1 MRKEPFHGTWKLNIA
16 ASMLPFPAPRSVI
29 LCIEVEEDRVR
40 LTENS
45 VSSAGVSEITKI
57 EARFDNEAHPI
68 IGSSIADGFAIRRV
82 SSNEWE
88 TRGFKGGESVFS
100 ATLLV
105 SEDERS
111 FREFGETTLDDGRRA
126 NVSLIYERCESETSA
141 MVGRKLEWPNNP
153 LHGTLRAHEREL

>member
-1 MRKEPFHGTWKLNIA
+1 MRKELFHGIWRLNIA
-16 ASMLPFPAPRSVI
+16 ASMFPFPAPRSVV

-40 LTENS
+40 FTEDS
-45 VSSAGVSEITKI
+45 VSSVGVSETAKI

-88 TRGFKGGESVFS
+88 TRGFKGGKAVFS

-126 NVSLIYERCESETSA
+126 NVSLIYERCESETNA
-141 MVGRKLEWPNNP
+141 NGGQEAWM
-153 LHGTLRAHEREL
+153 A